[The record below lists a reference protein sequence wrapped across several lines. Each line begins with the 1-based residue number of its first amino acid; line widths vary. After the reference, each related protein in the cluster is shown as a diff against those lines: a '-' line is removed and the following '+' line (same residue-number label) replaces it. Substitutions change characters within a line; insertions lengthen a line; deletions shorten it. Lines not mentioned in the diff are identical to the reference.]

1 MGGPEEFGGVA
12 VGSVQSLIL
21 VQLSFSYANTP
32 EHFPFLPCPHTRLYI
47 TQILYRLCV
56 CVWASASGQD
66 IEISGLL
73 LSIY

>member
-56 CVWASASGQD
+56 CVC
-66 IEISGLL
+66 GLAPVGRIL
-73 LSIY
+73 KYPVYS